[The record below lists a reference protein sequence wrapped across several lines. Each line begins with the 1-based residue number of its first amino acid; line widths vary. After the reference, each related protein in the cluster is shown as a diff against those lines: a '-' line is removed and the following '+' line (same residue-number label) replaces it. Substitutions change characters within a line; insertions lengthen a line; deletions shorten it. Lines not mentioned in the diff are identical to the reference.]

1 MALHRFFIRQPLTAD
16 ASGALDE
23 NQARQALSVLR
34 LRPGDRIVVFDGSG
48 TEAEAT
54 LSSVHKREVRFQVG
68 DVYFPERET
77 DLNLTIG
84 LALLRGDRFEVA
96 VQKLTEIGVHRI
108 VPLAAERCVVS
119 FPDARDWDKR
129 AVRYERIITEAL
141 EQSERVT
148 SVELSA
154 PSSVQD
160 FLNHFEVLTLV
171 ERGKHASVAT
181 VPLKPVMAVAIG
193 PEGGWSEGE
202 LQLIEEYS
210 MTASLGHLILRAE
223 TAAIVSAG
231 TLIQRS
237 YASRS

>member
-1 MALHRFFIRQPLTAD
+1 MALHRFFVRQPLTED

-34 LRPGDRIVVFDGSG
+34 LRPGDRIIVFDGSG
-48 TEAEAT
+48 TEAEAN
-54 LSSVHKREVRFQVG
+54 LLSVHRREVRFQIG
-68 DVYFPERET
+68 PVYNPERET
-77 DLNLTIG
+77 DIHLTVG

-96 VQKLTEIGVHRI
+96 IQKLTEIGVRRI

-129 AVRYERIITEAL
+129 AARYERIITEAL

-148 SVELSA
+148 SVELTA

-160 FLNHFEVLTLV
+160 FLNHFDVLTLV
-171 ERGKHASVAT
+171 ERGEHASVAT
-181 VPLKPVMAVAIG
+181 APLKPVMAVAIG
-193 PEGGWSEGE
+193 PEGGWSERE
-202 LQLIEEYS
+202 LQLIEQHS
-210 MTASLGHLILRAE
+210 MTASLGRLILRAE

-237 YASRS
+237 SASQS